1 VKNISDA
8 GCFLNNTLLLT
19 LALYH
24 QLRIIHSDLFYFY
37 ICIKINFEKMS
48 NHNKNISVAGLL
60 RLVQVIWKKIFYY
73 LRIFLIRA
81 ALRIRVLLMQLKLKP
96 TEEDKD
102 KKKAGRLNPSR
113 IRDHLANERTY
124 LAWMRTAIALLGFG
138 VVIVRLRTF
147 QVPLIP
153 RPGNG
158 WKLGLVFSLVG
169 LITVWLST
177 AHYFAVRRDIEEDT
191 YEPTDRWVL
200 LFSLA
205 VMILGAG
212 VIYFVFTTSLDPTS
226 PLIPE

>member
-1 VKNISDA
+1 M
-8 GCFLNNTLLLT
+8 
-19 LALYH
+19 Y
-24 QLRIIHSDLFYFY
+24 
-37 ICIKINFEKMS
+37 
-48 NHNKNISVAGLL
+48 NHNKYISLAQLA
-60 RLVQVIWKKIFYY
+60 RWMQIIWKEICYY
-73 LRIFLIRA
+73 FRVLWRGTSFGIK
-81 ALRIRVLLMQLKLKP
+81 VLLMQLKSKP
-96 TEEDKD
+96 TEEVKEQ
-102 KKKAGRLNPSR
+102 KKPGRLNPSR

-124 LAWMRTAIALLGFG
+124 LAWMRTGIALLGFG
-138 VVIVRLRTF
+138 VVIVRLRAF
-147 QVPLIP
+147 HIPLVP

-177 AHYFAVRRDIEEDT
+177 GHYFAVRRDIEEDT

-226 PLIPE
+226 PVIAE

>member
-1 VKNISDA
+1 M
-8 GCFLNNTLLLT
+8 
-19 LALYH
+19 Y
-24 QLRIIHSDLFYFY
+24 
-37 ICIKINFEKMS
+37 
-48 NHNKNISVAGLL
+48 NHNRHISLAQLL
-60 RLVQVIWKKIFYY
+60 CWVQVIWKEIFYY

-81 ALRIRVLLMQLKLKP
+81 ALGIRVLLMQLKLKP
-96 TEEDKD
+96 TEEEKD
-102 KKKAGRLNPSR
+102 KKKPGRLNPSR

-124 LAWMRTAIALLGFG
+124 LAWMRTGIALLGFG
-138 VVIVRLRTF
+138 VVIVRLRAF
-147 QVPLIP
+147 HVPLVP

-177 AHYFAVRRDIEEDT
+177 VHYFAVRRDIEEDT

-205 VMILGAG
+205 VMILGTG
-212 VIYFVFTTSLDPTS
+212 VIYFVFTTSLDPMS